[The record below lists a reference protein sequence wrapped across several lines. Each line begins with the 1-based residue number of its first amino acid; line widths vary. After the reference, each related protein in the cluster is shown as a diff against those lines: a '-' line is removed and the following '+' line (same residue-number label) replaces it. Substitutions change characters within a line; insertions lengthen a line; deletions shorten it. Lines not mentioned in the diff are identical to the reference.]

1 MGQRYNIH
9 FKNYKNTAY
18 DVKVY
23 IDGYVGQ
30 VTELLGA
37 RSAFVVEGNDDNFVY
52 EPIRSSTAT
61 LTLLGSDLL
70 LDLFSINNQ
79 YAPVKLFKGDK
90 LMWTGYI
97 VPEQFTQPYKPTP
110 DNISIDC
117 ISAIG
122 TLENIQYEKQTENGF
137 ITAINLLRYII
148 RSANGGY
155 EKIYIPYVYGS
166 SEVNYSTKKNI
177 FDEIILAEENFISE
191 GMMLDEVLEYFCRFF
206 NWTLYDYE
214 GSLYFVDPDW
224 KGEYFSYGEDLV
236 TYEMVT
242 PNTVL
247 LQDIGFGGSDHTID
261 VLPGYNKV
269 TVKAINN
276 VFNELVEN
284 EEYDIL
290 EEIGQKYAQDNK
302 KYDYKKFF
310 KEKLWKLYHY
320 DINKNEITDIESI
333 SDINKNVFGSVLMK
347 EALFDGRDENGTIV
361 PDVSDYPW
369 TNCLQERMMS
379 EDGTVVFG
387 EEDKG
392 KYPILQ
398 YEGRTAAWKDGA
410 IGINYECM
418 IRDYPDMMYLGKEDG
433 WDKKNFSIDMVCSL
447 RIGDKYWTGT
457 GWGENMS
464 KFEIVAN
471 YEGNL
476 TSGWATVKNT
486 KKPDMPYNGLGGY
499 IIELPRDIPIIGK
512 LEFTVYNYRGG
523 IWHTPL
529 WDIRSYGLVIK
540 KFTLN
545 YKKKDGVVDEGE
557 NGDRV
562 YENVVNEKFMSEL
575 DEIEFGIS
583 SYNEDGA
590 TYSKALLNGNF
601 LTNNLYSAIE
611 GTLVRPEEALIR
623 RIINRYRVTKIKL
636 TQVLKNSDLIHP
648 FTVLYDNSMVSKK
661 FLLLSGVWD
670 YEQNTVTLSMIEN
683 GDKVRY
689 KNHK

>member
-1 MGQRYNIH
+1 MQRYRLP
-9 FKNYKNTAY
+9 FFNYAGESLEIKFY
-18 DVKVY
+18 MEDY
-23 IDGYVGQ
+23 IGEIE
-30 VTELLGA
+30 TLTGA
-37 RSAFVVEGNDDNFVY
+37 PSAFVVTGTDEEFVY
-52 EPIRSSTAT
+52 EPVRTSTASVSIVT
-61 LTLLGSDLL
+61 DSLLN
-70 LDLFSINNQ
+70 DLFSVNSHHV
-79 YAPVKLFKGDK
+79 AVKLYRGNK
-90 LMWTGYI
+90 LLWTGY
-97 VPEQFTQPYKPTP
+97 VEPEVFTQAYVPIADKL
-110 DNISIDC
+110 SINC

-177 FDEIILAEENFISE
+177 FDEITLAEENFTSE

-214 GSLYFVDPDW
+214 GSLYFVDADW

-276 VFNELVEN
+276 VFDELVEN
-284 EEYDIL
+284 EDLETLKENSYQSVSYDKLSGDDVKVVRKRFLIPEKWELDSYDGDTGEKQDPKDAMNNSFGSALLKISEYGGKWERSDFIP
-290 EEIGQKYAQDNK
+290 D
-302 KYDYKKFF
+302 
-310 KEKLWKLYHY
+310 
-320 DINKNEITDIESI
+320 I
-333 SDINKNVFGSVLMK
+333 SDYSWTLAVQDRVKGQQFQEKPGEAMSKDLVAIKGAKGAAWVNGALSIDGSI
-347 EALFDGRDENGTIV
+347 IV
-361 PDVSDYPW
+361 PWDDANLAFCKPS
-369 TNCLQERMMS
+369 
-379 EDGTVVFG
+379 
-387 EEDKG
+387 G
-392 KYPILQ
+392 KSGYADIT
-398 YEGRTAAWKDGA
+398 Y
-410 IGINYECM
+410 
-418 IRDYPDMMYLGKEDG
+418 
-433 WDKKNFSIDMVCSL
+433 VL
-447 RIGDKYWTGT
+447 RIGDKYWNGSS
-457 GWGENMS
+457 WVDSEAEFKIRYENES
-464 KFEIVAN
+464 A
-471 YEGNL
+471 GSPL
-476 TSGWATVKNT
+476 TVKNT
-486 KKPDMPYNGLGGY
+486 KSPDMPYSGLSGY
-499 IIELPRDIPIIGK
+499 IIKLPDNAPIIGDLSLK
-512 LEFTVYNYRGG
+512 IRRTSEIGFTPESGAG
-523 IWHTPL
+523 SIKF
-529 WDIRSYGLVIK
+529 YGYIYK
-540 KFTLN
+540 NPNLN

-661 FLLLSGVWD
+661 FMLLSGVWD

>member
-1 MGQRYNIH
+1 MQRYRLP
-9 FKNYKNTAY
+9 FFNYAGESLEIKFY
-18 DVKVY
+18 MEDY
-23 IDGYVGQ
+23 IGEIE
-30 VTELLGA
+30 TLTGA
-37 RSAFVVEGNDDNFVY
+37 PSAFVVTGTDEEFVY
-52 EPIRSSTAT
+52 EPVRTSTASVSIVT
-61 LTLLGSDLL
+61 DSLLN
-70 LDLFSINNQ
+70 DLFSVNSHHV
-79 YAPVKLFKGDK
+79 AVKLYRGNK
-90 LMWTGYI
+90 LLWTGY
-97 VPEQFTQPYKPTP
+97 VEPEVFTQAYVPIADKL
-110 DNISIDC
+110 SINC

-214 GSLYFVDPDW
+214 GSLYFVDADW

-276 VFNELVEN
+276 VFDELVEN
-284 EEYDIL
+284 EDLETLKENGYQSVSYDKLSGDDVKVVRKRFLIPAKWELDSYDEDTGEKQDPKDAMNNSFGSALLKISEYGGKWERSDFIP
-290 EEIGQKYAQDNK
+290 D
-302 KYDYKKFF
+302 
-310 KEKLWKLYHY
+310 
-320 DINKNEITDIESI
+320 I
-333 SDINKNVFGSVLMK
+333 SDYSWTLAVQDRVKGQQFQEKPGGAMSKDLVAIKGAKGAAWMNGALSIDGSI
-347 EALFDGRDENGTIV
+347 IV
-361 PDVSDYPW
+361 PWNDANLAFCKPS
-369 TNCLQERMMS
+369 
-379 EDGTVVFG
+379 
-387 EEDKG
+387 G
-392 KYPILQ
+392 KAGYADIV
-398 YEGRTAAWKDGA
+398 Y
-410 IGINYECM
+410 
-418 IRDYPDMMYLGKEDG
+418 
-433 WDKKNFSIDMVCSL
+433 VL
-447 RIGDKYWTGT
+447 RIGDKYWDGSS
-457 GWGENMS
+457 WVDSEAEFKIRYENES
-464 KFEIVAN
+464 A
-471 YEGNL
+471 GSPL
-476 TSGWATVKNT
+476 TVKNT
-486 KKPDMPYNGLGGY
+486 KSPDMPYSGLSGY
-499 IIELPRDIPIIGK
+499 IIKLPDNAPIIGDLSLK
-512 LEFTVYNYRGG
+512 IRRTSEIGFTPESGAG
-523 IWHTPL
+523 SIKF
-529 WDIRSYGLVIK
+529 YGYIYK
-540 KFTLN
+540 NPNLN

-648 FTVLYDNSMVSKK
+648 FTILYDNSMVSKK
-661 FLLLSGVWD
+661 FMLLSGVWD

>member
-9 FKNYKNTAY
+9 FKNYRNTAY

-37 RSAFVVEGNDDNFVY
+37 RSAFVVEGNDENFVY

-155 EKIYIPYVYGS
+155 DKIYIPYVYGS

-177 FDEIILAEENFISE
+177 FDEITLAEENFTSE

-214 GSLYFVDPDW
+214 GSLYFVDADW

-276 VFNELVEN
+276 VFDELVEN
-284 EEYDIL
+284 EDLETLKENGIQSVSYDKLSGDDVKVVRKRFLIPEKWELDSYDGDTGEKQDPKDAMNNSFGSALLKISEYGGKWERSDFIP
-290 EEIGQKYAQDNK
+290 D
-302 KYDYKKFF
+302 
-310 KEKLWKLYHY
+310 
-320 DINKNEITDIESI
+320 I
-333 SDINKNVFGSVLMK
+333 SDYSWTLAVQDRVKGQQFQEKPGEEMSKDLVAIKGAKGAAWMNGALSIDGSI
-347 EALFDGRDENGTIV
+347 IV
-361 PDVSDYPW
+361 PWNDANLAFCKPS
-369 TNCLQERMMS
+369 
-379 EDGTVVFG
+379 
-387 EEDKG
+387 G
-392 KYPILQ
+392 KAGYADIV
-398 YEGRTAAWKDGA
+398 Y
-410 IGINYECM
+410 
-418 IRDYPDMMYLGKEDG
+418 
-433 WDKKNFSIDMVCSL
+433 VL
-447 RIGDKYWTGT
+447 RIGDKYWDGSS
-457 GWGENMS
+457 WVDSEAEFKIRYENES
-464 KFEIVAN
+464 A
-471 YEGNL
+471 GSPL
-476 TSGWATVKNT
+476 TVKNT
-486 KKPDMPYNGLGGY
+486 KSPDMPYSGLSGY
-499 IIELPRDIPIIGK
+499 IIKLPDNAPIIGDLSLK
-512 LEFTVYNYRGG
+512 IRRTSEIGFTPESGAG
-523 IWHTPL
+523 SIKF
-529 WDIRSYGLVIK
+529 YGYIYK
-540 KFTLN
+540 NPNLN

-648 FTVLYDNSMVSKK
+648 FTVLYDNSMVSKE
-661 FLLLSGVWD
+661 FMLLSGVWD

>member
-1 MGQRYNIH
+1 MQRYRLP
-9 FKNYKNTAY
+9 FFNYAGESLEIKFY
-18 DVKVY
+18 MEDY
-23 IDGYVGQ
+23 IGEIE
-30 VTELLGA
+30 TLTGA
-37 RSAFVVEGNDDNFVY
+37 PSAFVVTGTDEEFVY
-52 EPIRSSTAT
+52 EPVRTSTASVSIVT
-61 LTLLGSDLL
+61 DSLLN
-70 LDLFSINNQ
+70 DLFSVNSHHV
-79 YAPVKLFKGDK
+79 AVKLYRGNK
-90 LMWTGYI
+90 LLWTGY
-97 VPEQFTQPYKPTP
+97 VEPEVFTQAYVPIADKL
-110 DNISIDC
+110 SINC

-177 FDEIILAEENFISE
+177 FDEITLAEENFTSE

-214 GSLYFVDPDW
+214 GSLYFVDADW
-224 KGEYFSYGEDLV
+224 EGEYFSYGEDLV

-276 VFNELVEN
+276 VFDELVEN
-284 EEYDIL
+284 EDLETLKENGYQSVSYDKLSGDDVKVVRKRFLIPEKWELDSYDGDTGEKQDPKDAMNNSFGSALLKISEYGGKWERSDFIP
-290 EEIGQKYAQDNK
+290 D
-302 KYDYKKFF
+302 
-310 KEKLWKLYHY
+310 
-320 DINKNEITDIESI
+320 I
-333 SDINKNVFGSVLMK
+333 SDYSWTLAVQDRVKGQQFQEKPGEEMSKDLVAIKGAKGAAWMNGALSIDGSI
-347 EALFDGRDENGTIV
+347 IV
-361 PDVSDYPW
+361 PWNDANLAFCKPS
-369 TNCLQERMMS
+369 
-379 EDGTVVFG
+379 
-387 EEDKG
+387 G
-392 KYPILQ
+392 KAGYADIV
-398 YEGRTAAWKDGA
+398 Y
-410 IGINYECM
+410 
-418 IRDYPDMMYLGKEDG
+418 
-433 WDKKNFSIDMVCSL
+433 VL
-447 RIGDKYWTGT
+447 RIGDKYWDGSS
-457 GWGENMS
+457 WVDSEAEFKIRYENES
-464 KFEIVAN
+464 A
-471 YEGNL
+471 GSPL
-476 TSGWATVKNT
+476 TVKNT
-486 KKPDMPYNGLGGY
+486 KSPDMPYSGLSGY
-499 IIELPRDIPIIGK
+499 IIKLPDNAPIIGDLSLK
-512 LEFTVYNYRGG
+512 IRRTSEIGFTPESGAG
-523 IWHTPL
+523 SIKF
-529 WDIRSYGLVIK
+529 YGYIYK
-540 KFTLN
+540 NPNLN

-648 FTVLYDNSMVSKK
+648 FTVLYDNSMVSKE
-661 FLLLSGVWD
+661 FMLLSGVWD

>member
-1 MGQRYNIH
+1 MQRYRLP
-9 FKNYKNTAY
+9 FFNYAGESLEIKFY
-18 DVKVY
+18 MEDY
-23 IDGYVGQ
+23 IGEIE
-30 VTELLGA
+30 TLTGA
-37 RSAFVVEGNDDNFVY
+37 PSAFVVTGTDEEFVY
-52 EPIRSSTAT
+52 EPVRTSTASVSIVT
-61 LTLLGSDLL
+61 DSLLN
-70 LDLFSINNQ
+70 DLFSVNSHHV
-79 YAPVKLFKGDK
+79 AVKLYRGNK
-90 LMWTGYI
+90 LLWTGY
-97 VPEQFTQPYKPTP
+97 VEPEVFTQAYVPIADKL
-110 DNISIDC
+110 SINC

-177 FDEIILAEENFISE
+177 FDEITLAEENFTSE

-214 GSLYFVDPDW
+214 GSLYFVDADW

-284 EEYDIL
+284 EDLETLKENGYQSVSYDKLSGDDVKVVRKRFLIPAKWELDSYDEDTGEKQDPKDAMNNSFGSALLKISEYGGKWERSDFIP
-290 EEIGQKYAQDNK
+290 D
-302 KYDYKKFF
+302 
-310 KEKLWKLYHY
+310 
-320 DINKNEITDIESI
+320 I
-333 SDINKNVFGSVLMK
+333 SDYSWTLAVQGRVKGQQFQEKPGGAMSKDLVAIKGAKGAAWMNGALSIDGSI
-347 EALFDGRDENGTIV
+347 IV
-361 PDVSDYPW
+361 PWNDANLAFCKPS
-369 TNCLQERMMS
+369 
-379 EDGTVVFG
+379 
-387 EEDKG
+387 G
-392 KYPILQ
+392 KAGYADIV
-398 YEGRTAAWKDGA
+398 Y
-410 IGINYECM
+410 
-418 IRDYPDMMYLGKEDG
+418 
-433 WDKKNFSIDMVCSL
+433 VL
-447 RIGDKYWTGT
+447 RIGDKYWDGSS
-457 GWGENMS
+457 WVDSEAEFKIRYENES
-464 KFEIVAN
+464 A
-471 YEGNL
+471 GSPL
-476 TSGWATVKNT
+476 TVKNT
-486 KKPDMPYNGLGGY
+486 KSPDMPYSGLSGY
-499 IIELPRDIPIIGK
+499 IIKLPDNAPIIGDLSLK
-512 LEFTVYNYRGG
+512 IRRTSEIGFTPESGAG
-523 IWHTPL
+523 SIKF
-529 WDIRSYGLVIK
+529 YGYIYK
-540 KFTLN
+540 NPNLN

-661 FLLLSGVWD
+661 FMLLSGVWD

>member
-1 MGQRYNIH
+1 MQRYRLP
-9 FKNYKNTAY
+9 FFNYAGESLEIKFY
-18 DVKVY
+18 MEDY
-23 IDGYVGQ
+23 IGEIE
-30 VTELLGA
+30 TLTGA
-37 RSAFVVEGNDDNFVY
+37 PSAFVVTGTDEEFVY
-52 EPIRSSTAT
+52 EPVRTSTASVSIVT
-61 LTLLGSDLL
+61 DSLLN
-70 LDLFSINNQ
+70 DLFSVNSHHV
-79 YAPVKLFKGDK
+79 AVKLYRGNK
-90 LMWTGYI
+90 LLWTGY
-97 VPEQFTQPYKPTP
+97 VEPEVFTQAYVPIADKL
-110 DNISIDC
+110 SINC

-177 FDEIILAEENFISE
+177 FDEITLAEENFTSE

-214 GSLYFVDPDW
+214 GSLYFVDADW

-276 VFNELVEN
+276 VFDELVEN
-284 EEYDIL
+284 EDLETLKENGFQSVSYDKLSGDDVKVVRKRFLIPEKWELDSYDGDTGEKQDPKDAMNNSFGSALLKISEYGGKWERSDFIP
-290 EEIGQKYAQDNK
+290 D
-302 KYDYKKFF
+302 
-310 KEKLWKLYHY
+310 
-320 DINKNEITDIESI
+320 I
-333 SDINKNVFGSVLMK
+333 SDYSWTLAVQDRVKGQQFQEKPGEAKSKDLVAIKGAKGAAWMNGALSIDGSI
-347 EALFDGRDENGTIV
+347 IV
-361 PDVSDYPW
+361 PWDDANLAFCKPS
-369 TNCLQERMMS
+369 
-379 EDGTVVFG
+379 
-387 EEDKG
+387 G
-392 KYPILQ
+392 KSGYADIT
-398 YEGRTAAWKDGA
+398 Y
-410 IGINYECM
+410 
-418 IRDYPDMMYLGKEDG
+418 
-433 WDKKNFSIDMVCSL
+433 VL
-447 RIGDKYWTGT
+447 RIGDKYWNGSS
-457 GWGENMS
+457 WVDSEAEFKIRYENES
-464 KFEIVAN
+464 A
-471 YEGNL
+471 GSPL
-476 TSGWATVKNT
+476 TVKNT
-486 KKPDMPYNGLGGY
+486 KSPDMPYSGLSGY
-499 IIELPRDIPIIGK
+499 IIKLPDNAPIIGDLALK
-512 LEFTVYNYRGG
+512 IRRTSEIGFTPESGAG
-523 IWHTPL
+523 SIKF
-529 WDIRSYGLVIK
+529 YGYIYK
-540 KFTLN
+540 NPNLN

-661 FLLLSGVWD
+661 FMLLSGVWD

>member
-1 MGQRYNIH
+1 MQRYRLP
-9 FKNYKNTAY
+9 FFNYAGESLEIKFY
-18 DVKVY
+18 MEDY
-23 IDGYVGQ
+23 IGEIE
-30 VTELLGA
+30 TLTGA
-37 RSAFVVEGNDDNFVY
+37 PSAFVVTGTDEEFVY
-52 EPIRSSTAT
+52 EPVRTSTASVSIVT
-61 LTLLGSDLL
+61 DSLLN
-70 LDLFSINNQ
+70 DLFSVNSHHV
-79 YAPVKLFKGDK
+79 AVKLYRGNK
-90 LMWTGYI
+90 LLWTGY
-97 VPEQFTQPYKPTP
+97 VEPEVFTQAYVPIADKL
-110 DNISIDC
+110 SINC

-214 GSLYFVDPDW
+214 GSLYFVDADW

-276 VFNELVEN
+276 VFDELVEN
-284 EEYDIL
+284 EDLETLKENGYQSVSYDKLSGDDVKVVRKRFLIPAKWELDSYDEDTGEKQDPKDAMNNSFGSALLKISEYGGKWERSDFIP
-290 EEIGQKYAQDNK
+290 D
-302 KYDYKKFF
+302 
-310 KEKLWKLYHY
+310 
-320 DINKNEITDIESI
+320 I
-333 SDINKNVFGSVLMK
+333 SDYSWTLAVQDRVKGQQFQEKPGEAMSKDLVAIKGAKGAAWMNGALSIDGSI
-347 EALFDGRDENGTIV
+347 IV
-361 PDVSDYPW
+361 PWNDANLAFCKPS
-369 TNCLQERMMS
+369 
-379 EDGTVVFG
+379 
-387 EEDKG
+387 G
-392 KYPILQ
+392 KAGYADIV
-398 YEGRTAAWKDGA
+398 Y
-410 IGINYECM
+410 
-418 IRDYPDMMYLGKEDG
+418 
-433 WDKKNFSIDMVCSL
+433 VL
-447 RIGDKYWTGT
+447 RIGDKYWDGSS
-457 GWGENMS
+457 WVDSEAEFKIRYENES
-464 KFEIVAN
+464 A
-471 YEGNL
+471 GSPL
-476 TSGWATVKNT
+476 TVKNT
-486 KKPDMPYNGLGGY
+486 KSPDMPYSGLSGY
-499 IIELPRDIPIIGK
+499 IIKLPDNAPIIGDLSLK
-512 LEFTVYNYRGG
+512 IRRTSEIGFTPESGAG
-523 IWHTPL
+523 SIKF
-529 WDIRSYGLVIK
+529 YGYIYK
-540 KFTLN
+540 NPNLN

-661 FLLLSGVWD
+661 FMLLSGVWD

>member
-1 MGQRYNIH
+1 MQRYRLP
-9 FKNYKNTAY
+9 FFNYAGESLEIKFY
-18 DVKVY
+18 MEDY
-23 IDGYVGQ
+23 IGEIE
-30 VTELLGA
+30 TLTGA
-37 RSAFVVEGNDDNFVY
+37 PSAFVVTGTDEEFVY
-52 EPIRSSTAT
+52 EPVRTSTASVSIVT
-61 LTLLGSDLL
+61 DSLLN
-70 LDLFSINNQ
+70 DLFSVNSHHV
-79 YAPVKLFKGDK
+79 AVKLYRGNK
-90 LMWTGYI
+90 LLWTGY
-97 VPEQFTQPYKPTP
+97 VEPEVFTQAYVPIADKL
-110 DNISIDC
+110 SINC

-137 ITAINLLRYII
+137 ITSINLLRYII

-177 FDEIILAEENFISE
+177 FDEITLAEENFTSE

-214 GSLYFVDPDW
+214 GSLYFVDADW

-276 VFNELVEN
+276 VFDELVEN
-284 EEYDIL
+284 EDLETLKENGYQSVSYDKLSGDDVKVVRKRFLIPEKWELDSYDGDTGEKQDPKDAMNNSFGSALLKISEYGGKWERSDFIP
-290 EEIGQKYAQDNK
+290 D
-302 KYDYKKFF
+302 
-310 KEKLWKLYHY
+310 
-320 DINKNEITDIESI
+320 I
-333 SDINKNVFGSVLMK
+333 SDYSWTLAVQDRVKGQQFQEKPGEAMSKDLVAIKGAKGAAWMNGALSIDGSI
-347 EALFDGRDENGTIV
+347 IV
-361 PDVSDYPW
+361 PWDDANLAFCKPS
-369 TNCLQERMMS
+369 
-379 EDGTVVFG
+379 
-387 EEDKG
+387 G
-392 KYPILQ
+392 KSGYADIT
-398 YEGRTAAWKDGA
+398 Y
-410 IGINYECM
+410 
-418 IRDYPDMMYLGKEDG
+418 
-433 WDKKNFSIDMVCSL
+433 VL
-447 RIGDKYWTGT
+447 RIGDKYWNGSS
-457 GWGENMS
+457 WVDSEAEFKIRYENES
-464 KFEIVAN
+464 A
-471 YEGNL
+471 GSPL
-476 TSGWATVKNT
+476 TVKNT
-486 KKPDMPYNGLGGY
+486 KSPDMPYSGLSGY
-499 IIELPRDIPIIGK
+499 IIKLPDNAPIIGDLALK
-512 LEFTVYNYRGG
+512 IRRTSEIGFTPESGAG
-523 IWHTPL
+523 SIKF
-529 WDIRSYGLVIK
+529 YGYIYK
-540 KFTLN
+540 NPNLN

-661 FLLLSGVWD
+661 FMLLSGVWD

>member
-1 MGQRYNIH
+1 MQRYRLP
-9 FKNYKNTAY
+9 FFNYAGESLEIKFY
-18 DVKVY
+18 MEDY
-23 IDGYVGQ
+23 IGEIE
-30 VTELLGA
+30 TLTGA
-37 RSAFVVEGNDDNFVY
+37 PSAFVVTGTDEEFVY
-52 EPIRSSTAT
+52 EPVRTSTASVSIVT
-61 LTLLGSDLL
+61 DSLLN
-70 LDLFSINNQ
+70 DLFSVNSHHV
-79 YAPVKLFKGDK
+79 AVKLYRGNK
-90 LMWTGYI
+90 LLWTGY
-97 VPEQFTQPYKPTP
+97 VEPEVFTQAYVPIADKL
-110 DNISIDC
+110 SINC

-177 FDEIILAEENFISE
+177 FDEITLAEENFTSE

-214 GSLYFVDPDW
+214 GSLYFVDADW
-224 KGEYFSYGEDLV
+224 EGEYFSYGEDLV

-276 VFNELVEN
+276 VFDELVEN
-284 EEYDIL
+284 EDLETLKENGYQSVSYDKLSGDDVKVVRKRFLIPAKWELDSYDEDTGGKQDPKDAMNNSFGSALLKISEYGGKWERSDFIP
-290 EEIGQKYAQDNK
+290 D
-302 KYDYKKFF
+302 
-310 KEKLWKLYHY
+310 
-320 DINKNEITDIESI
+320 I
-333 SDINKNVFGSVLMK
+333 SDYSWTLAVQDRVKGQQFQEKPGEAMSKDLVAIKGAKGAAWMNGALSIDGSI
-347 EALFDGRDENGTIV
+347 IV
-361 PDVSDYPW
+361 PWDDANLAFCKPS
-369 TNCLQERMMS
+369 
-379 EDGTVVFG
+379 
-387 EEDKG
+387 G
-392 KYPILQ
+392 KSGYADIT
-398 YEGRTAAWKDGA
+398 Y
-410 IGINYECM
+410 
-418 IRDYPDMMYLGKEDG
+418 
-433 WDKKNFSIDMVCSL
+433 VL
-447 RIGDKYWTGT
+447 RIGDKYWNGSS
-457 GWGENMS
+457 WVDSEAEFKIRYENES
-464 KFEIVAN
+464 A
-471 YEGNL
+471 GSPL
-476 TSGWATVKNT
+476 TVKNT
-486 KKPDMPYNGLGGY
+486 KSPDMPYSGLSGY
-499 IIELPRDIPIIGK
+499 IIKLPDNAPIIGDLSLK
-512 LEFTVYNYRGG
+512 IRRTSEIGFTPESGAG
-523 IWHTPL
+523 SIKF
-529 WDIRSYGLVIK
+529 YGYIYK
-540 KFTLN
+540 NPNLN

-661 FLLLSGVWD
+661 FMLLSGVWD

>member
-1 MGQRYNIH
+1 MQRYRLP
-9 FKNYKNTAY
+9 FFNYAGESLEIKFY
-18 DVKVY
+18 MEDY
-23 IDGYVGQ
+23 IGEIE
-30 VTELLGA
+30 TLTGA
-37 RSAFVVEGNDDNFVY
+37 PSAFVVTGTDEEFVY
-52 EPIRSSTAT
+52 EPVRTSTASVSIVT
-61 LTLLGSDLL
+61 DSLLN
-70 LDLFSINNQ
+70 DLFSVNSHHV
-79 YAPVKLFKGDK
+79 AVKLYRGNK
-90 LMWTGYI
+90 LLWTGY
-97 VPEQFTQPYKPTP
+97 VEPEVFTQAYVPIADKL
-110 DNISIDC
+110 SINC

-177 FDEIILAEENFISE
+177 FDEITLAEENFTSE

-214 GSLYFVDPDW
+214 GSLYFVDADW

-276 VFNELVEN
+276 VFDELVEN
-284 EEYDIL
+284 EDLETLKENGFQSVSYDKLSGDDVKVVRKRFLIPEKWELDSYDGDTGEKQDPKDAMNNSFGSALLKISEYGGKWERSDFIP
-290 EEIGQKYAQDNK
+290 D
-302 KYDYKKFF
+302 
-310 KEKLWKLYHY
+310 
-320 DINKNEITDIESI
+320 I
-333 SDINKNVFGSVLMK
+333 SDYSWTLAVQDRVKGQQFQEKPGEAMSKDLVAIKGAKGAAWMNGALSIDGSI
-347 EALFDGRDENGTIV
+347 IV
-361 PDVSDYPW
+361 PWDDANLAFCKPS
-369 TNCLQERMMS
+369 
-379 EDGTVVFG
+379 
-387 EEDKG
+387 G
-392 KYPILQ
+392 KSGYADIT
-398 YEGRTAAWKDGA
+398 Y
-410 IGINYECM
+410 
-418 IRDYPDMMYLGKEDG
+418 
-433 WDKKNFSIDMVCSL
+433 VL
-447 RIGDKYWTGT
+447 RIGDKYWNGSS
-457 GWGENMS
+457 WVDSEAEFKIRYENES
-464 KFEIVAN
+464 A
-471 YEGNL
+471 GSPL
-476 TSGWATVKNT
+476 TVKNT
-486 KKPDMPYNGLGGY
+486 KSPDMPYSGLSGY
-499 IIELPRDIPIIGK
+499 IIKLPDNAPIIGDLALK
-512 LEFTVYNYRGG
+512 IRRTSEIGFTPESGAG
-523 IWHTPL
+523 SIKF
-529 WDIRSYGLVIK
+529 YGYIYK
-540 KFTLN
+540 NPNLN

-661 FLLLSGVWD
+661 FMLLSGVWD
-670 YEQNTVTLSMIEN
+670 YEQNTITLSMIEN

>member
-1 MGQRYNIH
+1 MQRYRLP
-9 FKNYKNTAY
+9 FFNYAGESLEIKFY
-18 DVKVY
+18 MEDY
-23 IDGYVGQ
+23 IGEIE
-30 VTELLGA
+30 TLTGA
-37 RSAFVVEGNDDNFVY
+37 PSAFVVTGTDEEFVY
-52 EPIRSSTAT
+52 EPVRTSTASVSIVT
-61 LTLLGSDLL
+61 DSLLN
-70 LDLFSINNQ
+70 DLFSVNSHHV
-79 YAPVKLFKGDK
+79 AVKLYRGNK
-90 LMWTGYI
+90 LLWTGY
-97 VPEQFTQPYKPTP
+97 VEPEVFTQAYVPIADKL
-110 DNISIDC
+110 SINC

-137 ITAINLLRYII
+137 ITSINLLRYII

-177 FDEIILAEENFISE
+177 FDEITLAEENFTSE

-214 GSLYFVDPDW
+214 GSLYFVDADW

-276 VFNELVEN
+276 VFDELVEN
-284 EEYDIL
+284 EDLETLKENGYQSVSYDKLSGDDVKVVRKRFLIPEKWELDSYDGDTGEKQDPKDAMNNSFGSALLKISEYGGKWERSDFIP
-290 EEIGQKYAQDNK
+290 D
-302 KYDYKKFF
+302 
-310 KEKLWKLYHY
+310 
-320 DINKNEITDIESI
+320 I
-333 SDINKNVFGSVLMK
+333 SDYSWTLAVQDRVKGQQFQEKPGEAMSKDLVAIKGAKGAAWMNGALSIDGSI
-347 EALFDGRDENGTIV
+347 IV
-361 PDVSDYPW
+361 PWDDANLAFCKPS
-369 TNCLQERMMS
+369 
-379 EDGTVVFG
+379 
-387 EEDKG
+387 G
-392 KYPILQ
+392 KSGYADIT
-398 YEGRTAAWKDGA
+398 Y
-410 IGINYECM
+410 
-418 IRDYPDMMYLGKEDG
+418 
-433 WDKKNFSIDMVCSL
+433 VL
-447 RIGDKYWTGT
+447 RIGDKYWNGSS
-457 GWGENMS
+457 WVDSEAEFKIRYENES
-464 KFEIVAN
+464 A
-471 YEGNL
+471 GSPL
-476 TSGWATVKNT
+476 TVKNT
-486 KKPDMPYNGLGGY
+486 KSPDMPYSGLSGY
-499 IIELPRDIPIIGK
+499 IIKLPDNAPIIGDLSLK
-512 LEFTVYNYRGG
+512 IRRTSEIGFTPESGAG
-523 IWHTPL
+523 SIKF
-529 WDIRSYGLVIK
+529 YGYIYK
-540 KFTLN
+540 NPNLN
-545 YKKKDGVVDEGE
+545 YKKKDGVTDEGE

>member
-1 MGQRYNIH
+1 MQRYRLP
-9 FKNYKNTAY
+9 FFNYAGESLEIKF
-18 DVKVY
+18 Y
-23 IDGYVGQ
+23 IEDYIGEIE
-30 VTELLGA
+30 TLTGA
-37 RSAFVVEGNDDNFVY
+37 PSAFVVTGTDEEFVY
-52 EPIRSSTAT
+52 EPVRISTASVSIVT
-61 LTLLGSDLL
+61 DSLLN
-70 LDLFSINNQ
+70 DLFSVNSHHV
-79 YAPVKLFKGDK
+79 AVKLYRGNK
-90 LMWTGYI
+90 LLWTGY
-97 VPEQFTQPYKPTP
+97 VEPEVFTQAYVPIADKL
-110 DNISIDC
+110 SINC

-177 FDEIILAEENFISE
+177 FDEITLAEENFTSE

-214 GSLYFVDPDW
+214 GSLYFVDADW
-224 KGEYFSYGEDLV
+224 KGEYLSYGEDLV

-276 VFNELVEN
+276 VFDELVEN
-284 EEYDIL
+284 EDLETLKENGYQSVSYDKLSGDDVKVVRKRFLIPAKWELDSYDEDTGEKQDPKDAMNNSFGSALLKISEYGGKWERSDFIP
-290 EEIGQKYAQDNK
+290 D
-302 KYDYKKFF
+302 
-310 KEKLWKLYHY
+310 
-320 DINKNEITDIESI
+320 I
-333 SDINKNVFGSVLMK
+333 SDYSWTLAVQDRVKGQQFQEKPGEAMSKDLVEIKGAKGAAWMNGALSIDGSI
-347 EALFDGRDENGTIV
+347 IV
-361 PDVSDYPW
+361 PWDDANLAFCKPS
-369 TNCLQERMMS
+369 
-379 EDGTVVFG
+379 
-387 EEDKG
+387 G
-392 KYPILQ
+392 KSGYADIT
-398 YEGRTAAWKDGA
+398 Y
-410 IGINYECM
+410 
-418 IRDYPDMMYLGKEDG
+418 
-433 WDKKNFSIDMVCSL
+433 VL
-447 RIGDKYWTGT
+447 RIGDKYWNGSS
-457 GWGENMS
+457 WVDSEAEFKIRYENES
-464 KFEIVAN
+464 A
-471 YEGNL
+471 GSPL
-476 TSGWATVKNT
+476 TVKNT
-486 KKPDMPYNGLGGY
+486 KSPDMPYSGLSGY
-499 IIELPRDIPIIGK
+499 IIKLPDNAPIIGDLSLK
-512 LEFTVYNYRGG
+512 IRRTSEIGFTPESGAG
-523 IWHTPL
+523 SIKF
-529 WDIRSYGLVIK
+529 YGYIYK
-540 KFTLN
+540 NPNLN
-545 YKKKDGVVDEGE
+545 YKKKDGVTDEGE

-611 GTLVRPEEALIR
+611 GMFVRPEEALIR

-661 FLLLSGVWD
+661 FMLLSGVWD

>member
-9 FKNYKNTAY
+9 FKNYRNTAY

-37 RSAFVVEGNDDNFVY
+37 RSAFVVEGNDENFVY

-177 FDEIILAEENFISE
+177 FDEITLAEENFTSE

-214 GSLYFVDPDW
+214 GSLYFVDVDW

-276 VFNELVEN
+276 VFDELV
-284 EEYDIL
+284 D
-290 EEIGQKYAQDNK
+290 
-302 KYDYKKFF
+302 
-310 KEKLWKLYHY
+310 
-320 DINKNEITDIESI
+320 
-333 SDINKNVFGSVLMK
+333 
-347 EALFDGRDENGTIV
+347 DEGF
-361 PDVSDYPW
+361 DVSDMYGSF
-369 TNCLQERMMS
+369 TNLTDKRNDNKYYKVENVQGLTLERWESIAYGDNGEISQDAIPVMGANLNYNMTGGMTAYRVGEADIDFKGWDGLTPLYTIIS
-379 EDGTVVFG
+379 ENYTWRSLLRYRIISTAVGN
-387 EEDKG
+387 
-392 KYPILQ
+392 PILRV
-398 YEGRTAAWKDGA
+398 GGVTAVYKDAA
-410 IGINYECM
+410 IGISADILFTTNYAEPNKVT
-418 IRDYPDMMYLGKEDG
+418 ITEDHVLRF
-433 WDKKNFSIDMVCSL
+433 KL
-447 RIGDKYWTGT
+447 RIGDHYWNGNKWQNSETTFTIGI
-457 GWGENMS
+457 GEVGEEVERT
-464 KFEIVAN
+464 KLRA
-471 YEGNL
+471 
-476 TSGWATVKNT
+476 T
-486 KKPDMPYNGLGGY
+486 KKADMPYEGLTGY
-499 IIELPRDIPIIGK
+499 VIEFPDSVPLTGKFELILYGTDYPYQNDKYIKVVDIEN
-512 LEFTVYNYRGG
+512 LRVA
-523 IWHTPL
+523 
-529 WDIRSYGLVIK
+529 
-540 KFTLN
+540 
-545 YKKKDGVVDEGE
+545 YKKKDGVTDEGE

-601 LTNNLYSAIE
+601 LTNTLYSAIE

-661 FLLLSGVWD
+661 FMLLSGVWD

>member
-1 MGQRYNIH
+1 MQRYRLP
-9 FKNYKNTAY
+9 FFNYAGESLEIKFY
-18 DVKVY
+18 MEDY
-23 IDGYVGQ
+23 IGEIE
-30 VTELLGA
+30 TLTGA
-37 RSAFVVEGNDDNFVY
+37 PSAFVVTGTDEEFVY
-52 EPIRSSTAT
+52 EPVRTSTASVSIVT
-61 LTLLGSDLL
+61 DSLLN
-70 LDLFSINNQ
+70 DLFSVNSHHV
-79 YAPVKLFKGDK
+79 AVKLYRGNK
-90 LMWTGYI
+90 LLWTGY
-97 VPEQFTQPYKPTP
+97 VEPEVFTQAYVPIADKL
-110 DNISIDC
+110 SINC

-177 FDEIILAEENFISE
+177 FDEITLAEENFTSE

-214 GSLYFVDPDW
+214 GSLYFVDADW

-276 VFNELVEN
+276 VFDELVEN
-284 EEYDIL
+284 EDLETLKENGFQSVSYDKLSGDNVKVVRKRFLIPEKWELDSYDGDTGEKQDPKDAMNNSFGSALLKISEYGGKWERSDFIP
-290 EEIGQKYAQDNK
+290 D
-302 KYDYKKFF
+302 
-310 KEKLWKLYHY
+310 
-320 DINKNEITDIESI
+320 I
-333 SDINKNVFGSVLMK
+333 SDYSWTLAVQDRVKGQQFQEKPGEAMSKDLVAIKGAKGAAWMNGALSIDGSI
-347 EALFDGRDENGTIV
+347 IV
-361 PDVSDYPW
+361 PWGDANLAFCKPS
-369 TNCLQERMMS
+369 
-379 EDGTVVFG
+379 
-387 EEDKG
+387 G
-392 KYPILQ
+392 KSGYADIT
-398 YEGRTAAWKDGA
+398 Y
-410 IGINYECM
+410 
-418 IRDYPDMMYLGKEDG
+418 
-433 WDKKNFSIDMVCSL
+433 VL
-447 RIGDKYWTGT
+447 RIGDKYWNGSS
-457 GWGENMS
+457 WVDSEAEFKIRYENES
-464 KFEIVAN
+464 A
-471 YEGNL
+471 GSPL
-476 TSGWATVKNT
+476 TVKNT
-486 KKPDMPYNGLGGY
+486 KSPDMPYSGLSGY
-499 IIELPRDIPIIGK
+499 IIKLPDNAPIIGDLALK
-512 LEFTVYNYRGG
+512 IRRTSEIGFTPESGAG
-523 IWHTPL
+523 SIKF
-529 WDIRSYGLVIK
+529 YGYIYK
-540 KFTLN
+540 NPNLN

>member
-1 MGQRYNIH
+1 MQRYRLP
-9 FKNYKNTAY
+9 FFNYAGESLEIKFY
-18 DVKVY
+18 MEDY
-23 IDGYVGQ
+23 IGKIE
-30 VTELLGA
+30 TLTGA
-37 RSAFVVEGNDDNFVY
+37 PSAFVVTGTDEEFVY
-52 EPIRSSTAT
+52 EPVRTSTASVSIVT
-61 LTLLGSDLL
+61 DSLLN
-70 LDLFSINNQ
+70 DLFSVNSHHV
-79 YAPVKLFKGDK
+79 AVKLYRGNK
-90 LMWTGYI
+90 LLWTGY
-97 VPEQFTQPYKPTP
+97 VEPEVFTQAYVPIADKL
-110 DNISIDC
+110 SINC

-177 FDEIILAEENFISE
+177 FDEITLAEENFISE
-191 GMMLDEVLEYFCRFF
+191 GMLLDEVLEYFCRFF

-276 VFNELVEN
+276 VFDELVEN
-284 EEYDIL
+284 EDLETLKENGYQSVSYDKLSGDDVKVVRKRFLIPAKWELDSYDEDTGEKQDPKDAMNNSFGSALLKISEYGGKWERSDFTP
-290 EEIGQKYAQDNK
+290 D
-302 KYDYKKFF
+302 
-310 KEKLWKLYHY
+310 
-320 DINKNEITDIESI
+320 I
-333 SDINKNVFGSVLMK
+333 SDYSWTLAVQDRVKGQQFQEKPGEAMSKDLVAIKGAKGAAWMNGALSIDGSI
-347 EALFDGRDENGTIV
+347 IV
-361 PDVSDYPW
+361 PWDDANLAFCKPS
-369 TNCLQERMMS
+369 
-379 EDGTVVFG
+379 
-387 EEDKG
+387 G
-392 KYPILQ
+392 KSGYADIT
-398 YEGRTAAWKDGA
+398 Y
-410 IGINYECM
+410 
-418 IRDYPDMMYLGKEDG
+418 
-433 WDKKNFSIDMVCSL
+433 VL
-447 RIGDKYWTGT
+447 RIGDKYWNGSS
-457 GWGENMS
+457 WVDSEAEFKIRYENES
-464 KFEIVAN
+464 A
-471 YEGNL
+471 GSPL
-476 TSGWATVKNT
+476 TVKNT
-486 KKPDMPYNGLGGY
+486 KSPDMPYSGLSGY
-499 IIELPRDIPIIGK
+499 IIKLPDNAPIIGDLSLK
-512 LEFTVYNYRGG
+512 IRRTSEIGFTPESGAG
-523 IWHTPL
+523 SIKF
-529 WDIRSYGLVIK
+529 YGYIYK
-540 KFTLN
+540 NPNLN
-545 YKKKDGVVDEGE
+545 YKKKDGVTDEGE

-611 GTLVRPEEALIR
+611 GMLVRPEEALIR

>member
-1 MGQRYNIH
+1 MQRYRLP
-9 FKNYKNTAY
+9 FFNYAGESLEIKFY
-18 DVKVY
+18 MEDY
-23 IDGYVGQ
+23 IGEIE
-30 VTELLGA
+30 TLTGA
-37 RSAFVVEGNDDNFVY
+37 PSAFVVTGTDEEFVY
-52 EPIRSSTAT
+52 EPVRTSTASVSIVT
-61 LTLLGSDLL
+61 DSLLN
-70 LDLFSINNQ
+70 DLFSVNSHHV
-79 YAPVKLFKGDK
+79 AVKLYRGNK
-90 LMWTGYI
+90 LLWTGY
-97 VPEQFTQPYKPTP
+97 VEPEVFTQAYVPIADKL
-110 DNISIDC
+110 SINC

-177 FDEIILAEENFISE
+177 FDEITLAEENFTSE

-214 GSLYFVDPDW
+214 GSLYFVDADW

-276 VFNELVEN
+276 VFDELVEN
-284 EEYDIL
+284 EDLETLKENGYQSVSYDKLSGDDVKVVRKRFLIPEKWELDSYDGDTGEKQDPKDAMNNSFGSALLKISEYGGKWERSDFIP
-290 EEIGQKYAQDNK
+290 D
-302 KYDYKKFF
+302 
-310 KEKLWKLYHY
+310 
-320 DINKNEITDIESI
+320 I
-333 SDINKNVFGSVLMK
+333 SDYSWTLAVQDRVKGQQFQEKPGEAMSKDLVAIKGAKGAAWMNGALSIDGSI
-347 EALFDGRDENGTIV
+347 IV
-361 PDVSDYPW
+361 PWNDANLAFCKPS
-369 TNCLQERMMS
+369 
-379 EDGTVVFG
+379 
-387 EEDKG
+387 G
-392 KYPILQ
+392 KAGYADIV
-398 YEGRTAAWKDGA
+398 Y
-410 IGINYECM
+410 
-418 IRDYPDMMYLGKEDG
+418 
-433 WDKKNFSIDMVCSL
+433 VL
-447 RIGDKYWTGT
+447 RIGDKYWDGSS
-457 GWGENMS
+457 WVDSEAEFKIRYENES
-464 KFEIVAN
+464 A
-471 YEGNL
+471 GSPL
-476 TSGWATVKNT
+476 TVKNT
-486 KKPDMPYNGLGGY
+486 KSPDMPYSGLSGY
-499 IIELPRDIPIIGK
+499 IIKLPDNAPIIGDLSLK
-512 LEFTVYNYRGG
+512 IRRTSEIGFTPESGAG
-523 IWHTPL
+523 SIKF
-529 WDIRSYGLVIK
+529 YGYIYK
-540 KFTLN
+540 NPNLN

>member
-1 MGQRYNIH
+1 MQRYRLP
-9 FKNYKNTAY
+9 FFNYAGESLEIKFY
-18 DVKVY
+18 MEDY
-23 IDGYVGQ
+23 IGEIE
-30 VTELLGA
+30 TLTGA
-37 RSAFVVEGNDDNFVY
+37 PSAFVVTGTDEEFVY
-52 EPIRSSTAT
+52 EPVRTSTASVSIVT
-61 LTLLGSDLL
+61 DSLLN
-70 LDLFSINNQ
+70 DLFSVNSHHV
-79 YAPVKLFKGDK
+79 AVKLYRGNK
-90 LMWTGYI
+90 LLWTGY
-97 VPEQFTQPYKPTP
+97 VEPEVFTQAYVPIADKL
-110 DNISIDC
+110 SINC

-122 TLENIQYEKQTENGF
+122 TLENIQYEEQTENGF
-137 ITAINLLRYII
+137 ITSINLLRYII

-177 FDEIILAEENFISE
+177 FDEITLAEENFTSE

-214 GSLYFVDPDW
+214 GSLYFVDADW

-276 VFNELVEN
+276 VFDELVEN
-284 EEYDIL
+284 EDLETLKENGYQSVSYDKLSGDDVKVVRKRFLIPEKWELDSYDGDTGEKQDPKDAMNNSFGSALLKISEYGGKWERSDFIP
-290 EEIGQKYAQDNK
+290 D
-302 KYDYKKFF
+302 
-310 KEKLWKLYHY
+310 
-320 DINKNEITDIESI
+320 I
-333 SDINKNVFGSVLMK
+333 SDYSWTLAVQDRVKGQQFQEKPGEAMSKDLVAIKGAKGAAWMNGALSIDGSI
-347 EALFDGRDENGTIV
+347 IV
-361 PDVSDYPW
+361 PWDDANLAFCKPS
-369 TNCLQERMMS
+369 
-379 EDGTVVFG
+379 
-387 EEDKG
+387 G
-392 KYPILQ
+392 KSGYADIT
-398 YEGRTAAWKDGA
+398 Y
-410 IGINYECM
+410 
-418 IRDYPDMMYLGKEDG
+418 
-433 WDKKNFSIDMVCSL
+433 VL
-447 RIGDKYWTGT
+447 RIGDKYWNGSS
-457 GWGENMS
+457 WVDSEAEFKIRYENES
-464 KFEIVAN
+464 A
-471 YEGNL
+471 GSPL
-476 TSGWATVKNT
+476 TVKNT
-486 KKPDMPYNGLGGY
+486 KSPDMPYSGLSGY
-499 IIELPRDIPIIGK
+499 IIKLPDNAPIIGDLALK
-512 LEFTVYNYRGG
+512 IRRTSEIGFTPESGAG
-523 IWHTPL
+523 SIKF
-529 WDIRSYGLVIK
+529 YGYIYK
-540 KFTLN
+540 NPNLN

>member
-1 MGQRYNIH
+1 MQRYRLP
-9 FKNYKNTAY
+9 FFNYAGESLEIKFY
-18 DVKVY
+18 MEDY
-23 IDGYVGQ
+23 IGEIE
-30 VTELLGA
+30 TLTGA
-37 RSAFVVEGNDDNFVY
+37 PSAFVVTGTDEEFVY
-52 EPIRSSTAT
+52 EPVRTSTASVSIVT
-61 LTLLGSDLL
+61 DSLLN
-70 LDLFSINNQ
+70 DLFSVNSHHV
-79 YAPVKLFKGDK
+79 AVKLYRGNK
-90 LMWTGYI
+90 LLWTGY
-97 VPEQFTQPYKPTP
+97 VEPEVFTQAYVPIADKL
-110 DNISIDC
+110 SINC

-177 FDEIILAEENFISE
+177 FDEITLAEENFTSE

-214 GSLYFVDPDW
+214 GSLYFVDADW

-276 VFNELVEN
+276 VFDELVEN
-284 EEYDIL
+284 EDLETLKENGYQSVSYDKLSGDDVKVVRKRFLIPAKWELDSYDEDTGEKQDPKDAMNNSFGSALLKISEYGGKWERSDFIP
-290 EEIGQKYAQDNK
+290 D
-302 KYDYKKFF
+302 
-310 KEKLWKLYHY
+310 
-320 DINKNEITDIESI
+320 I
-333 SDINKNVFGSVLMK
+333 SDYSWTLAVQDRVKGQQFQEKPGEAMSKDLVEIKGAKGAAWMNGALSIDGSI
-347 EALFDGRDENGTIV
+347 IV
-361 PDVSDYPW
+361 PWDDANLAFCKPS
-369 TNCLQERMMS
+369 
-379 EDGTVVFG
+379 
-387 EEDKG
+387 G
-392 KYPILQ
+392 KSGYADIT
-398 YEGRTAAWKDGA
+398 Y
-410 IGINYECM
+410 
-418 IRDYPDMMYLGKEDG
+418 
-433 WDKKNFSIDMVCSL
+433 VL
-447 RIGDKYWTGT
+447 RIGDKYWNGSS
-457 GWGENMS
+457 WVDSEAEFKIRYENES
-464 KFEIVAN
+464 A
-471 YEGNL
+471 GSPL
-476 TSGWATVKNT
+476 TVKNT
-486 KKPDMPYNGLGGY
+486 KSPDMPYSGLSGY
-499 IIELPRDIPIIGK
+499 IIKLPDNAPIIGDLSLK
-512 LEFTVYNYRGG
+512 IRRTSEIGFTPESGAG
-523 IWHTPL
+523 SIKF
-529 WDIRSYGLVIK
+529 YGYIYK
-540 KFTLN
+540 NPNLN

-661 FLLLSGVWD
+661 FMLLSGVWD

>member
-1 MGQRYNIH
+1 MQRYRLP
-9 FKNYKNTAY
+9 FFNYAGESLEIKFY
-18 DVKVY
+18 MEDY
-23 IDGYVGQ
+23 IGEIE
-30 VTELLGA
+30 TLTGA
-37 RSAFVVEGNDDNFVY
+37 PSAFVVTGTDEEFVY
-52 EPIRSSTAT
+52 EPVRTSTASVSIVT
-61 LTLLGSDLL
+61 DSLLN
-70 LDLFSINNQ
+70 DLFSVNSHHV
-79 YAPVKLFKGDK
+79 AVKLYKGDK
-90 LMWTGYI
+90 LLWTGY
-97 VPEQFTQPYKPTP
+97 VEPGVFTQAYVPIADKL
-110 DNISIDC
+110 SINC

-177 FDEIILAEENFISE
+177 FDEITLAEENFTSE

-214 GSLYFVDPDW
+214 GSLFFVDADW

-276 VFNELVEN
+276 VFDELVEN
-284 EEYDIL
+284 EDLETLKENGFQSVSYDKLSGDDVKVVRKRFLIPEKWELDSYDGDTGEKQDPKDAMNNSFGSALLKISEYGGKWERSDFIP
-290 EEIGQKYAQDNK
+290 D
-302 KYDYKKFF
+302 
-310 KEKLWKLYHY
+310 
-320 DINKNEITDIESI
+320 I
-333 SDINKNVFGSVLMK
+333 SDYSWTLAVQDRVKGQQFQEKPGEAMSKDLVAIKGAKGAAWMNGALSIDGSI
-347 EALFDGRDENGTIV
+347 IV
-361 PDVSDYPW
+361 PWDDANLAFCKPS
-369 TNCLQERMMS
+369 
-379 EDGTVVFG
+379 
-387 EEDKG
+387 G
-392 KYPILQ
+392 KSGYADIT
-398 YEGRTAAWKDGA
+398 Y
-410 IGINYECM
+410 
-418 IRDYPDMMYLGKEDG
+418 
-433 WDKKNFSIDMVCSL
+433 VL
-447 RIGDKYWTGT
+447 RIGDKYWNGSS
-457 GWGENMS
+457 WVDSEAEFKIRYENES
-464 KFEIVAN
+464 A
-471 YEGNL
+471 GSPL
-476 TSGWATVKNT
+476 TVKNT
-486 KKPDMPYNGLGGY
+486 KSPDMPYSGLSGY
-499 IIELPRDIPIIGK
+499 IIKLPDNAPIIGDLALK
-512 LEFTVYNYRGG
+512 IRRTSEIGFTPESGAG
-523 IWHTPL
+523 SIKF
-529 WDIRSYGLVIK
+529 YGYIYK
-540 KFTLN
+540 NPNLN

-583 SYNEDGA
+583 SYNEDGV

-661 FLLLSGVWD
+661 FMLLSGVWD
-670 YEQNTVTLSMIEN
+670 YEQNTITLSMIEN

>member
-1 MGQRYNIH
+1 MQRYRLP
-9 FKNYKNTAY
+9 FFNYAGESLEIKFY
-18 DVKVY
+18 MEDY
-23 IDGYVGQ
+23 IGEIE
-30 VTELLGA
+30 TLTGA
-37 RSAFVVEGNDDNFVY
+37 PSAFVVTGTDEEFVY
-52 EPIRSSTAT
+52 EPVRTSTASVSIVT
-61 LTLLGSDLL
+61 DSLLN
-70 LDLFSINNQ
+70 DLFSVNSHHV
-79 YAPVKLFKGDK
+79 AVKLYRGNK
-90 LMWTGYI
+90 LLWTGY
-97 VPEQFTQPYKPTP
+97 VEPEVFTQAYVPIADKL
-110 DNISIDC
+110 SINC

-177 FDEIILAEENFISE
+177 FDEITLAEENFTSE

-214 GSLYFVDPDW
+214 GSLYFVDADW

-276 VFNELVEN
+276 VFDELVEN
-284 EEYDIL
+284 EDLETLKENGYQSVSYDKLSGDDVKVVRKRFLIPEKWELDSYDGDTGEKQDPKDAMNNSFGSALLKISEYGGKWERSDFIP
-290 EEIGQKYAQDNK
+290 D
-302 KYDYKKFF
+302 
-310 KEKLWKLYHY
+310 
-320 DINKNEITDIESI
+320 I
-333 SDINKNVFGSVLMK
+333 SDYSWTLAVQDRVKGQQFQEKPGEAMSKDLVAIKGAKGAAWMNGALSIDGSI
-347 EALFDGRDENGTIV
+347 IV
-361 PDVSDYPW
+361 PWNDANLAFCKPS
-369 TNCLQERMMS
+369 
-379 EDGTVVFG
+379 
-387 EEDKG
+387 G
-392 KYPILQ
+392 KAGYADIV
-398 YEGRTAAWKDGA
+398 Y
-410 IGINYECM
+410 
-418 IRDYPDMMYLGKEDG
+418 
-433 WDKKNFSIDMVCSL
+433 VL
-447 RIGDKYWTGT
+447 RIGDKYWDGSS
-457 GWGENMS
+457 WVDSEAEFKIRYENES
-464 KFEIVAN
+464 A
-471 YEGNL
+471 GSPL
-476 TSGWATVKNT
+476 TVKNT
-486 KKPDMPYNGLGGY
+486 KSPDMPYSGLSGY
-499 IIELPRDIPIIGK
+499 IIKLPDNAPIIGDLSLK
-512 LEFTVYNYRGG
+512 IRRTSEIGFTPESGAG
-523 IWHTPL
+523 SIKF
-529 WDIRSYGLVIK
+529 YGYIYK
-540 KFTLN
+540 NPNLN
-545 YKKKDGVVDEGE
+545 YKKKDGVVDGGE

-661 FLLLSGVWD
+661 FMLLSGVWD

>member
-1 MGQRYNIH
+1 MQRYRLP
-9 FKNYKNTAY
+9 FFNYAGESLEIKFY
-18 DVKVY
+18 MEDY
-23 IDGYVGQ
+23 IGEIE
-30 VTELLGA
+30 TLTGA
-37 RSAFVVEGNDDNFVY
+37 PSAFVVTGTDEEFVY
-52 EPIRSSTAT
+52 EPVRTSTASVSIVT
-61 LTLLGSDLL
+61 DSLLN
-70 LDLFSINNQ
+70 DLFSVNSHHV
-79 YAPVKLFKGDK
+79 AVKLYRGNK
-90 LMWTGYI
+90 LLWTGY
-97 VPEQFTQPYKPTP
+97 VEPEVFTQAYVPIADKL
-110 DNISIDC
+110 SINC

-214 GSLYFVDPDW
+214 GSLYFVDADW

-276 VFNELVEN
+276 VFDELVEN
-284 EEYDIL
+284 EDLETLKENGYQSVSYDKLSGDDVKVVRKRFLIPAKWELDSYDEDTGEKQDPKDAMNNSFGSALLKISEYGGKWERSDFIP
-290 EEIGQKYAQDNK
+290 D
-302 KYDYKKFF
+302 
-310 KEKLWKLYHY
+310 
-320 DINKNEITDIESI
+320 I
-333 SDINKNVFGSVLMK
+333 SDYSWTLAVQDRVKGQQFQEKPGEAMSKDLVAIKGAKGAAWMNGALSIDGSI
-347 EALFDGRDENGTIV
+347 IV
-361 PDVSDYPW
+361 PWNDANLAFCKPS
-369 TNCLQERMMS
+369 
-379 EDGTVVFG
+379 
-387 EEDKG
+387 G
-392 KYPILQ
+392 KAGYADIV
-398 YEGRTAAWKDGA
+398 Y
-410 IGINYECM
+410 
-418 IRDYPDMMYLGKEDG
+418 
-433 WDKKNFSIDMVCSL
+433 VL
-447 RIGDKYWTGT
+447 RIGDKYWDGSS
-457 GWGENMS
+457 WVDSEAEFKIRYENES
-464 KFEIVAN
+464 A
-471 YEGNL
+471 GSPL
-476 TSGWATVKNT
+476 TVKNT
-486 KKPDMPYNGLGGY
+486 KSPDMPYFGLSGY
-499 IIELPRDIPIIGK
+499 IIKLPDNAPIIGDLSLK
-512 LEFTVYNYRGG
+512 IRRTSEIGFTPESGAG
-523 IWHTPL
+523 SIKF
-529 WDIRSYGLVIK
+529 YGYIYK
-540 KFTLN
+540 NPNLN

-648 FTVLYDNSMVSKK
+648 FTVLYDNSMVNKK
-661 FLLLSGVWD
+661 FMLLSGVWD

>member
-1 MGQRYNIH
+1 MQRYRLP
-9 FKNYKNTAY
+9 FFNYAGESLEIKF
-18 DVKVY
+18 Y
-23 IDGYVGQ
+23 IEDYIGEIE
-30 VTELLGA
+30 TLTGA
-37 RSAFVVEGNDDNFVY
+37 PSAFVVTGTDEEFVY
-52 EPIRSSTAT
+52 EPVRISTASVSIVT
-61 LTLLGSDLL
+61 DSLLN
-70 LDLFSINNQ
+70 DLFSVNSHHV
-79 YAPVKLFKGDK
+79 AVKLYRGNK
-90 LMWTGYI
+90 LLWTGY
-97 VPEQFTQPYKPTP
+97 VEPEVFTQAYVPIADKL
-110 DNISIDC
+110 SINC

-177 FDEIILAEENFISE
+177 FDEITLAEENFTSE

-214 GSLYFVDPDW
+214 GSLYFVDADW

-276 VFNELVEN
+276 VFDELVEN
-284 EEYDIL
+284 EDLETLKENSYQSVSYDKLSGDDVKVVRKRFLIPEKWELDSYDGDTGEKQDPKDAMNNSFGSALLKISEYGGKWERSDFIP
-290 EEIGQKYAQDNK
+290 D
-302 KYDYKKFF
+302 
-310 KEKLWKLYHY
+310 
-320 DINKNEITDIESI
+320 I
-333 SDINKNVFGSVLMK
+333 SDYSWTLAVQDRVKGQQFQEKPGEAMSKDLVAIKGAKGAAWMNGALSIDGSI
-347 EALFDGRDENGTIV
+347 IV
-361 PDVSDYPW
+361 PWDDANLAFCKPS
-369 TNCLQERMMS
+369 
-379 EDGTVVFG
+379 
-387 EEDKG
+387 G
-392 KYPILQ
+392 KSGYADIT
-398 YEGRTAAWKDGA
+398 Y
-410 IGINYECM
+410 
-418 IRDYPDMMYLGKEDG
+418 
-433 WDKKNFSIDMVCSL
+433 VL
-447 RIGDKYWTGT
+447 RIGDKYWNGSS
-457 GWGENMS
+457 WVDSEAEFKIRYENES
-464 KFEIVAN
+464 A
-471 YEGNL
+471 GSPL
-476 TSGWATVKNT
+476 TVKNT
-486 KKPDMPYNGLGGY
+486 KSPDMPYSGLSGY
-499 IIELPRDIPIIGK
+499 IIKLPDNAPIIGDLSLK
-512 LEFTVYNYRGG
+512 IRRTSEIGFTPESGAG
-523 IWHTPL
+523 SIKF
-529 WDIRSYGLVIK
+529 YGYIYK
-540 KFTLN
+540 NPNLN

-661 FLLLSGVWD
+661 FMLLSGVWD

>member
-1 MGQRYNIH
+1 MQRYRLP
-9 FKNYKNTAY
+9 FFNYAGESLEIKFY
-18 DVKVY
+18 MEDY
-23 IDGYVGQ
+23 IGEIE
-30 VTELLGA
+30 TLTGA
-37 RSAFVVEGNDDNFVY
+37 PSAFVVTGADEEFVY
-52 EPIRSSTAT
+52 EPVRTSTASVSIVT
-61 LTLLGSDLL
+61 DSLLN
-70 LDLFSINNQ
+70 DLFSVNSHHV
-79 YAPVKLFKGDK
+79 AVKLYRGNK
-90 LMWTGYI
+90 LLWTGY
-97 VPEQFTQPYKPTP
+97 VEPEVFTQAYVPIADKL
-110 DNISIDC
+110 SINC

-177 FDEIILAEENFISE
+177 FDEITLAEENFTSE

-214 GSLYFVDPDW
+214 GSLYFVDADW

-276 VFNELVEN
+276 VFDELVEN
-284 EEYDIL
+284 EDLETLKENGYQSVSYDKLSGDDVKVVRKRFLIPAKWGLDSYDEDTGEKQDPKDAMNNSFGSALLKISEYGGKWGRSDFIP
-290 EEIGQKYAQDNK
+290 D
-302 KYDYKKFF
+302 
-310 KEKLWKLYHY
+310 
-320 DINKNEITDIESI
+320 I
-333 SDINKNVFGSVLMK
+333 SDYSWTLAVQDRVKGQQFQEKPGEAMSKDLVGIKGAKGAAWMNGALSIDGSI
-347 EALFDGRDENGTIV
+347 IV
-361 PDVSDYPW
+361 PWDDANLAFCKPS
-369 TNCLQERMMS
+369 
-379 EDGTVVFG
+379 
-387 EEDKG
+387 G
-392 KYPILQ
+392 KSGYADIT
-398 YEGRTAAWKDGA
+398 Y
-410 IGINYECM
+410 
-418 IRDYPDMMYLGKEDG
+418 
-433 WDKKNFSIDMVCSL
+433 VL
-447 RIGDKYWTGT
+447 RIGDKYWNGSS
-457 GWGENMS
+457 WVDSEAEFKIRYENES
-464 KFEIVAN
+464 A
-471 YEGNL
+471 GSPL
-476 TSGWATVKNT
+476 TVKNT
-486 KKPDMPYNGLGGY
+486 KSPDMPYSGLSGY
-499 IIELPRDIPIIGK
+499 IIKLPDNAPIIGDLSLK
-512 LEFTVYNYRGG
+512 IRRTSEIGFTPESGAG
-523 IWHTPL
+523 SIKF
-529 WDIRSYGLVIK
+529 YGYIYK
-540 KFTLN
+540 NPNLN
-545 YKKKDGVVDEGE
+545 YKKKDGVTDEGE

-636 TQVLKNSDLIHP
+636 TQALKNSDLIHP

>member
-1 MGQRYNIH
+1 MQRYRLP
-9 FKNYKNTAY
+9 FFNYAGESLEIKFY
-18 DVKVY
+18 MEDY
-23 IDGYVGQ
+23 IGEIE
-30 VTELLGA
+30 TLTGA
-37 RSAFVVEGNDDNFVY
+37 PSAFVVTGTDEEFVY
-52 EPIRSSTAT
+52 EPVRTSTASVSIVT
-61 LTLLGSDLL
+61 DSLLN
-70 LDLFSINNQ
+70 DLFSVNSHHV
-79 YAPVKLFKGDK
+79 AVKLYRGNK
-90 LMWTGYI
+90 LLWTGY
-97 VPEQFTQPYKPTP
+97 VEPEVFTQAYVPIADKL
-110 DNISIDC
+110 SINC

-177 FDEIILAEENFISE
+177 FDEITLAEENFTSE
-191 GMMLDEVLEYFCRFF
+191 GMMLDEVLECFCRFF

-214 GSLYFVDPDW
+214 GSLYFVDADW

-247 LQDIGFGGSDHTID
+247 LQDIGFGDSDHTID

-276 VFNELVEN
+276 VFDELVEN
-284 EEYDIL
+284 EDLETLKENGYQSVNYDKLSGDDVKVVRKRFLIPEKWELDSYDGDTGEKQDPKDAMNNSFGSTLLKISEYGGKWERSDFIP
-290 EEIGQKYAQDNK
+290 N
-302 KYDYKKFF
+302 
-310 KEKLWKLYHY
+310 
-320 DINKNEITDIESI
+320 I
-333 SDINKNVFGSVLMK
+333 SDYSWTLAVQDRVKGQQFQEKPGEAMSKDLVAIKGAKGAAWMNGALSIDGSI
-347 EALFDGRDENGTIV
+347 IV
-361 PDVSDYPW
+361 PWDDANLAFCKPS
-369 TNCLQERMMS
+369 
-379 EDGTVVFG
+379 
-387 EEDKG
+387 G
-392 KYPILQ
+392 KAGYADIV
-398 YEGRTAAWKDGA
+398 Y
-410 IGINYECM
+410 
-418 IRDYPDMMYLGKEDG
+418 
-433 WDKKNFSIDMVCSL
+433 VL
-447 RIGDKYWTGT
+447 RIGDKYWDGSS
-457 GWGENMS
+457 WVDSEAEFKIRYENES
-464 KFEIVAN
+464 A
-471 YEGNL
+471 GSPL
-476 TSGWATVKNT
+476 TVKNT
-486 KKPDMPYNGLGGY
+486 KSPDMPYSGLSGY
-499 IIELPRDIPIIGK
+499 IIKLPDNAPIIGDLSLK
-512 LEFTVYNYRGG
+512 IRRTSEIGFTPESGAG
-523 IWHTPL
+523 SIKF
-529 WDIRSYGLVIK
+529 YGYIYK
-540 KFTLN
+540 NPNLN
-545 YKKKDGVVDEGE
+545 YKKKDGVTDEGE

-590 TYSKALLNGNF
+590 TFSKALLNGNF

-648 FTVLYDNSMVSKK
+648 FTVLYDNSMVSKQ
-661 FLLLSGVWD
+661 FMLLSGVWD

>member
-1 MGQRYNIH
+1 MQRYRLP
-9 FKNYKNTAY
+9 FFNYAGESLEIKFY
-18 DVKVY
+18 MEDY
-23 IDGYVGQ
+23 IGEIE
-30 VTELLGA
+30 TLTGA
-37 RSAFVVEGNDDNFVY
+37 PSAFVVTGTDEEFVY
-52 EPIRSSTAT
+52 EPVRTSTASVSIVT
-61 LTLLGSDLL
+61 DSLLN
-70 LDLFSINNQ
+70 DLFSVNSHHV
-79 YAPVKLFKGDK
+79 AVKLYRGDK
-90 LMWTGYI
+90 LLWTGY
-97 VPEQFTQPYKPTP
+97 VEPEVFTQAYVPIADKL
-110 DNISIDC
+110 SINC

-122 TLENIQYEKQTENGF
+122 TLENIQYEKQTEDGF

-177 FDEIILAEENFISE
+177 FDEITLAEENFTSE

-276 VFNELVEN
+276 VFDELVEN
-284 EEYDIL
+284 EDLETLKENGYQSVSYDKLSGDDVKVVRKRFLIPAKWELDSYDEDTGEKQDPKDAMNNSFGSALLKISEYGGKWERSDFIP
-290 EEIGQKYAQDNK
+290 D
-302 KYDYKKFF
+302 
-310 KEKLWKLYHY
+310 
-320 DINKNEITDIESI
+320 I
-333 SDINKNVFGSVLMK
+333 SDYSWTLAVQDRVKGQQFQEKPGEAMSKDLVEIKGAKGAAWMNGALSIDGSI
-347 EALFDGRDENGTIV
+347 IV
-361 PDVSDYPW
+361 PWDDANLAFCKPS
-369 TNCLQERMMS
+369 
-379 EDGTVVFG
+379 
-387 EEDKG
+387 G
-392 KYPILQ
+392 KSGYADIT
-398 YEGRTAAWKDGA
+398 Y
-410 IGINYECM
+410 
-418 IRDYPDMMYLGKEDG
+418 
-433 WDKKNFSIDMVCSL
+433 VL
-447 RIGDKYWTGT
+447 RIGDKYWNGSS
-457 GWGENMS
+457 WVDSEAEFKIRYENES
-464 KFEIVAN
+464 A
-471 YEGNL
+471 GSPL
-476 TSGWATVKNT
+476 TVKNT
-486 KKPDMPYNGLGGY
+486 KSPDMPYSGLSGY
-499 IIELPRDIPIIGK
+499 IIKLPDNAPIIGDLSLK
-512 LEFTVYNYRGG
+512 IRRTSEIGFTPESGAG
-523 IWHTPL
+523 SIKF
-529 WDIRSYGLVIK
+529 YGYIYK
-540 KFTLN
+540 NPNLN
-545 YKKKDGVVDEGE
+545 YKKKDGVTDEGE

-661 FLLLSGVWD
+661 FMLLSGVWD

>member
-1 MGQRYNIH
+1 MQRYRLP
-9 FKNYKNTAY
+9 FFNYAGESLEIKFY
-18 DVKVY
+18 MEDY
-23 IDGYVGQ
+23 IGEIE
-30 VTELLGA
+30 TLTGA
-37 RSAFVVEGNDDNFVY
+37 PSAFVVTGTDEEFVY
-52 EPIRSSTAT
+52 EPVRTSTASVSIVT
-61 LTLLGSDLL
+61 DSLLN
-70 LDLFSINNQ
+70 DLFSVNSHHV
-79 YAPVKLFKGDK
+79 AVKLYRGNK
-90 LMWTGYI
+90 LLWTGY
-97 VPEQFTQPYKPTP
+97 VEPEVFTQAYVPIADKL
-110 DNISIDC
+110 SINC

-177 FDEIILAEENFISE
+177 FDEITLAEENFTSE

-214 GSLYFVDPDW
+214 GSLYFVDADW

-276 VFNELVEN
+276 VFDELVEN
-284 EEYDIL
+284 EDLETLKENGFQSVSYDKLSGDDVKVVRKRFLIPEKWELDSYDGDTGEKQDPKDAMNNSFGSALLKISEYGGKWERSDFIP
-290 EEIGQKYAQDNK
+290 D
-302 KYDYKKFF
+302 
-310 KEKLWKLYHY
+310 
-320 DINKNEITDIESI
+320 I
-333 SDINKNVFGSVLMK
+333 SDYSWTLAVQDRVKGQQFQEKPGEAMSKDLVEIKGAKGAAWMNGALSIDGSI
-347 EALFDGRDENGTIV
+347 IV
-361 PDVSDYPW
+361 PWDDANLAFCKPS
-369 TNCLQERMMS
+369 
-379 EDGTVVFG
+379 
-387 EEDKG
+387 G
-392 KYPILQ
+392 KSGYADIT
-398 YEGRTAAWKDGA
+398 Y
-410 IGINYECM
+410 
-418 IRDYPDMMYLGKEDG
+418 
-433 WDKKNFSIDMVCSL
+433 VL
-447 RIGDKYWTGT
+447 RIGDKYWNGSS
-457 GWGENMS
+457 WVDSEAEFKIRYENES
-464 KFEIVAN
+464 A
-471 YEGNL
+471 GSPL
-476 TSGWATVKNT
+476 TVKNT
-486 KKPDMPYNGLGGY
+486 KSPDMPYSGLSGY
-499 IIELPRDIPIIGK
+499 IIKLPDNAPIIGDLSLK
-512 LEFTVYNYRGG
+512 IRRTSEIGFTPESGAG
-523 IWHTPL
+523 SIKF
-529 WDIRSYGLVIK
+529 YGYIYK
-540 KFTLN
+540 NPNLN
-545 YKKKDGVVDEGE
+545 YKKKDGVTDEGE

-601 LTNNLYSAIE
+601 LTTNLYSAIE

>member
-1 MGQRYNIH
+1 MQRYRLP
-9 FKNYKNTAY
+9 FFNYAGESLEIKFY
-18 DVKVY
+18 MEDY
-23 IDGYVGQ
+23 IGEIE
-30 VTELLGA
+30 TLTGA
-37 RSAFVVEGNDDNFVY
+37 PSAFVVTGTDEEFVY
-52 EPIRSSTAT
+52 EPVRTSTASVSIVT
-61 LTLLGSDLL
+61 DSLLN
-70 LDLFSINNQ
+70 DLFSVNSHQ
-79 YAPVKLFKGDK
+79 VAVKLYRGNK
-90 LMWTGYI
+90 LLWTGY
-97 VPEQFTQPYKPTP
+97 VEPEVFTQAYVPIADKL
-110 DNISIDC
+110 SINC

-177 FDEIILAEENFISE
+177 FDEITLAEENFTSE

-214 GSLYFVDPDW
+214 GSLYFVDADW

-276 VFNELVEN
+276 VFDELVEN
-284 EEYDIL
+284 EDLETLKENGYQSVNYDKLSGDDVKVVRKRFLIPEKWELDSYDGDTGEKQDPKDAMNNSFGSALLKISEYGGKWERSDFIP
-290 EEIGQKYAQDNK
+290 D
-302 KYDYKKFF
+302 
-310 KEKLWKLYHY
+310 
-320 DINKNEITDIESI
+320 I
-333 SDINKNVFGSVLMK
+333 SDYSWTLAVQDRVKGQQFQEKPGEAMSKDLVAIKGAKGAAWMNGALSIDGSI
-347 EALFDGRDENGTIV
+347 IV
-361 PDVSDYPW
+361 PWDDANLAFCKPS
-369 TNCLQERMMS
+369 
-379 EDGTVVFG
+379 
-387 EEDKG
+387 G
-392 KYPILQ
+392 KAGYADIV
-398 YEGRTAAWKDGA
+398 Y
-410 IGINYECM
+410 
-418 IRDYPDMMYLGKEDG
+418 
-433 WDKKNFSIDMVCSL
+433 VL
-447 RIGDKYWTGT
+447 RIGDKYWDGSS
-457 GWGENMS
+457 WVDSEAEFKIRYENES
-464 KFEIVAN
+464 A
-471 YEGNL
+471 GSPL
-476 TSGWATVKNT
+476 TVKNT
-486 KKPDMPYNGLGGY
+486 KSPDMPYSGLSGY
-499 IIELPRDIPIIGK
+499 IIKLPDNAPIIGDLSLK
-512 LEFTVYNYRGG
+512 IRRTSEIGFTPESGAG
-523 IWHTPL
+523 SIKF
-529 WDIRSYGLVIK
+529 YGYIYK
-540 KFTLN
+540 NPNLN
-545 YKKKDGVVDEGE
+545 YKKKDGVTDEGE

-590 TYSKALLNGNF
+590 TFSKALLNGNF

-648 FTVLYDNSMVSKK
+648 FTVLYDNSMVSKQ
-661 FLLLSGVWD
+661 FMLLSGVWD

>member
-1 MGQRYNIH
+1 MQRYRLP
-9 FKNYKNTAY
+9 FFNYAGESLEIKFY
-18 DVKVY
+18 MEDY
-23 IDGYVGQ
+23 IGEIE
-30 VTELLGA
+30 TLTGA
-37 RSAFVVEGNDDNFVY
+37 PSAFVVTGTDEEFVY
-52 EPIRSSTAT
+52 EPVRTSTASVSIVT
-61 LTLLGSDLL
+61 DSLLN
-70 LDLFSINNQ
+70 DLFSENSHHV
-79 YAPVKLFKGDK
+79 AVKLYRGNK
-90 LMWTGYI
+90 LLWTGY
-97 VPEQFTQPYKPTP
+97 VEPEVFTQAYVPIADKL
-110 DNISIDC
+110 SINC

-177 FDEIILAEENFISE
+177 FDEITLAEENFTSE

-214 GSLYFVDPDW
+214 GSLYFVDADW

-276 VFNELVEN
+276 VFDELVEN
-284 EEYDIL
+284 EDLETLKENGFQSVSYDKLSGDDVKVVRKRFLIPEKWELDSYDGDTGEKQDPKDAMNNSFGSALLKISEYGGKWERSDFIP
-290 EEIGQKYAQDNK
+290 D
-302 KYDYKKFF
+302 
-310 KEKLWKLYHY
+310 
-320 DINKNEITDIESI
+320 I
-333 SDINKNVFGSVLMK
+333 SDYSWTLAVQDRVKGKQFQEKPGEAMSKDLVAIKGAKGAAWMNGALSIDGSI
-347 EALFDGRDENGTIV
+347 IV
-361 PDVSDYPW
+361 PWNDANLAFCKPS
-369 TNCLQERMMS
+369 
-379 EDGTVVFG
+379 
-387 EEDKG
+387 G
-392 KYPILQ
+392 KAGYADIV
-398 YEGRTAAWKDGA
+398 Y
-410 IGINYECM
+410 
-418 IRDYPDMMYLGKEDG
+418 
-433 WDKKNFSIDMVCSL
+433 VL
-447 RIGDKYWTGT
+447 RIGDKYWDGSS
-457 GWGENMS
+457 WVDSEAEFKIRYENES
-464 KFEIVAN
+464 A
-471 YEGNL
+471 GSPL
-476 TSGWATVKNT
+476 TVKNT
-486 KKPDMPYNGLGGY
+486 KSPDMPYFGLSGY
-499 IIELPRDIPIIGK
+499 IIKLPDNAPIIGDLSLK
-512 LEFTVYNYRGG
+512 IRRTSEIGFTLESGAGSIKF
-523 IWHTPL
+523 
-529 WDIRSYGLVIK
+529 YGYIYK
-540 KFTLN
+540 NPNLN

-661 FLLLSGVWD
+661 FMLLSGVWD

>member
-1 MGQRYNIH
+1 MQRYRLP
-9 FKNYKNTAY
+9 FFNYAGESLEIKFY
-18 DVKVY
+18 MEDY
-23 IDGYVGQ
+23 IGEIE
-30 VTELLGA
+30 TLTGA
-37 RSAFVVEGNDDNFVY
+37 PSAFVVTGTDEEFVY
-52 EPIRSSTAT
+52 EPVRTSTASVSIVT
-61 LTLLGSDLL
+61 DSLLN
-70 LDLFSINNQ
+70 DLFSVNSHHV
-79 YAPVKLFKGDK
+79 AVKLYRGNK
-90 LMWTGYI
+90 LLWTGY
-97 VPEQFTQPYKPTP
+97 VEPEVFTQAYVPIADKL
-110 DNISIDC
+110 SINC

-177 FDEIILAEENFISE
+177 FDEITLAEENFTSE

-214 GSLYFVDPDW
+214 GSLYFVDADW

-276 VFNELVEN
+276 VFDELVEN
-284 EEYDIL
+284 EDLETLKENGSQSVSYDKLSGDDVKVVRKRFLIPEKWELDSYDGDTGEKQDPKDAMNNSFGSALLKISEYGGKWERSDFIP
-290 EEIGQKYAQDNK
+290 D
-302 KYDYKKFF
+302 
-310 KEKLWKLYHY
+310 
-320 DINKNEITDIESI
+320 I
-333 SDINKNVFGSVLMK
+333 SDYSWTLAVQDRVKGKQFQEKPGEAMSKDLVAIKGAKGAAWMNGALSIDGSI
-347 EALFDGRDENGTIV
+347 IV
-361 PDVSDYPW
+361 PWNDANLAFCKPS
-369 TNCLQERMMS
+369 
-379 EDGTVVFG
+379 
-387 EEDKG
+387 G
-392 KYPILQ
+392 KAGYADIV
-398 YEGRTAAWKDGA
+398 Y
-410 IGINYECM
+410 
-418 IRDYPDMMYLGKEDG
+418 
-433 WDKKNFSIDMVCSL
+433 VL
-447 RIGDKYWTGT
+447 RIGDKYWDGSS
-457 GWGENMS
+457 WVDSEAEFKIRYENES
-464 KFEIVAN
+464 A
-471 YEGNL
+471 GSPL
-476 TSGWATVKNT
+476 TVKNT
-486 KKPDMPYNGLGGY
+486 KSPDMPYSGLSGY
-499 IIELPRDIPIIGK
+499 IIKLPDNAPIIGDLSLK
-512 LEFTVYNYRGG
+512 IRRTSEIGFTPESGAG
-523 IWHTPL
+523 SIKF
-529 WDIRSYGLVIK
+529 YGYIYK
-540 KFTLN
+540 NPNLN

-661 FLLLSGVWD
+661 FMLLSGVWD

>member
-1 MGQRYNIH
+1 MQRYRLP
-9 FKNYKNTAY
+9 FFNYAGESLEIKFY
-18 DVKVY
+18 MEDY
-23 IDGYVGQ
+23 IGEIE
-30 VTELLGA
+30 TLTGA
-37 RSAFVVEGNDDNFVY
+37 PSAFVVTGTDEEFVY
-52 EPIRSSTAT
+52 EPVRTSTASVSIVT
-61 LTLLGSDLL
+61 DSLLN
-70 LDLFSINNQ
+70 DLFSVNSHHV
-79 YAPVKLFKGDK
+79 AVKLYRGNK
-90 LMWTGYI
+90 LLWTGY
-97 VPEQFTQPYKPTP
+97 VEPEVFTQAYVPIADKL
-110 DNISIDC
+110 SINC

-214 GSLYFVDPDW
+214 GSLYFVDADW

-276 VFNELVEN
+276 VFDELVEN
-284 EEYDIL
+284 EDLETLKENGYQSVSYDKLSGDDVKVVRKRFLIPAKWELDSYDEDTGEKQDTKDAMNNSFGSALLKISEYGGKWERSDFIP
-290 EEIGQKYAQDNK
+290 D
-302 KYDYKKFF
+302 
-310 KEKLWKLYHY
+310 
-320 DINKNEITDIESI
+320 I
-333 SDINKNVFGSVLMK
+333 SDYSWTLAVQDRVKGQQFQEKPGGAMSKDLVAIKGAKGAAWMNGALSIDGSI
-347 EALFDGRDENGTIV
+347 IV
-361 PDVSDYPW
+361 PWNDANLAFCKPS
-369 TNCLQERMMS
+369 
-379 EDGTVVFG
+379 
-387 EEDKG
+387 G
-392 KYPILQ
+392 KAGYADIV
-398 YEGRTAAWKDGA
+398 Y
-410 IGINYECM
+410 
-418 IRDYPDMMYLGKEDG
+418 
-433 WDKKNFSIDMVCSL
+433 VL
-447 RIGDKYWTGT
+447 RIGDKYWDGSS
-457 GWGENMS
+457 WVDSEAEFKIRYENES
-464 KFEIVAN
+464 A
-471 YEGNL
+471 GSPL
-476 TSGWATVKNT
+476 TVKNT
-486 KKPDMPYNGLGGY
+486 KSPDMPYSGLSGY
-499 IIELPRDIPIIGK
+499 IIKLPDNAPIIGDLSLK
-512 LEFTVYNYRGG
+512 IRRTSEIGFTPESGAG
-523 IWHTPL
+523 SIKF
-529 WDIRSYGLVIK
+529 YGYIYK
-540 KFTLN
+540 NPNLN

-648 FTVLYDNSMVSKK
+648 FTILYDNSMVSKK
-661 FLLLSGVWD
+661 FMLLSGVWD

>member
-1 MGQRYNIH
+1 MQRYRLPFFNCAGESLEIK
-9 FKNYKNTAY
+9 FYME
-18 DVKVY
+18 DY
-23 IDGYVGQ
+23 IGEIE
-30 VTELLGA
+30 TLTGA
-37 RSAFVVEGNDDNFVY
+37 PSAFVVTGTDEEFVY
-52 EPIRSSTAT
+52 EPVRTSTASVSIVT
-61 LTLLGSDLL
+61 DSLLN
-70 LDLFSINNQ
+70 DLFSVNSHHV
-79 YAPVKLFKGDK
+79 AVKLYRGNK
-90 LMWTGYI
+90 LLWTGY
-97 VPEQFTQPYKPTP
+97 VEPEVFTQAYVPIADKL
-110 DNISIDC
+110 SINC

-137 ITAINLLRYII
+137 ITSINLLRYII

-177 FDEIILAEENFISE
+177 FDEITLAEENFTSE

-214 GSLYFVDPDW
+214 GSLYFVDADW

-276 VFNELVEN
+276 VFDELVEN
-284 EEYDIL
+284 EDLETLKENGYQSVSYDKLSGDDVKVVRKRFLIPEKWELDSYDGDTGEKQDPKDAMNNSFGSALLKISEYGGKWERSDFIP
-290 EEIGQKYAQDNK
+290 D
-302 KYDYKKFF
+302 
-310 KEKLWKLYHY
+310 
-320 DINKNEITDIESI
+320 I
-333 SDINKNVFGSVLMK
+333 SDYSWTLAVQDRVKGQQFQEKPGEAMSKDLVAIKGAKGAAWMNGALSIDGSI
-347 EALFDGRDENGTIV
+347 IV
-361 PDVSDYPW
+361 PWDDANLAFCKPS
-369 TNCLQERMMS
+369 
-379 EDGTVVFG
+379 
-387 EEDKG
+387 G
-392 KYPILQ
+392 KSGYADIT
-398 YEGRTAAWKDGA
+398 Y
-410 IGINYECM
+410 
-418 IRDYPDMMYLGKEDG
+418 
-433 WDKKNFSIDMVCSL
+433 VL
-447 RIGDKYWTGT
+447 RIGDKYWNGSS
-457 GWGENMS
+457 WVDSEAEFKIRYENES
-464 KFEIVAN
+464 A
-471 YEGNL
+471 GSPL
-476 TSGWATVKNT
+476 TVKNT
-486 KKPDMPYNGLGGY
+486 KSPDMPYSGLSGY
-499 IIELPRDIPIIGK
+499 IIKLPDNAPIIGDLALK
-512 LEFTVYNYRGG
+512 IRRTSEIGFTPESGAG
-523 IWHTPL
+523 SIKF
-529 WDIRSYGLVIK
+529 YGYIYK
-540 KFTLN
+540 NPNLN

>member
-1 MGQRYNIH
+1 MQRYRLP
-9 FKNYKNTAY
+9 FFNYAGESLEIKFY
-18 DVKVY
+18 MEDY
-23 IDGYVGQ
+23 IGEIE
-30 VTELLGA
+30 TLTGA
-37 RSAFVVEGNDDNFVY
+37 PSAFVVTGTDEEFVY
-52 EPIRSSTAT
+52 EPVRTSTASVSIVT
-61 LTLLGSDLL
+61 DSLLN
-70 LDLFSINNQ
+70 DLFSVNSHHV
-79 YAPVKLFKGDK
+79 AVKLYRGNK
-90 LMWTGYI
+90 LLWTGY
-97 VPEQFTQPYKPTP
+97 VEPEVFTQAYVPIADKL
-110 DNISIDC
+110 SINC

-177 FDEIILAEENFISE
+177 FDEITLAEENFTSE

-214 GSLYFVDPDW
+214 GSLYFVDADW

-276 VFNELVEN
+276 VFDELVEN
-284 EEYDIL
+284 EDLETLKENGFQSVSYDKLSGDDVKVVRKRFLIPEKWELDSYDGDTGEKQDPKDAMNNSFGSALLKISEYGGKWERSDFIP
-290 EEIGQKYAQDNK
+290 D
-302 KYDYKKFF
+302 
-310 KEKLWKLYHY
+310 
-320 DINKNEITDIESI
+320 I
-333 SDINKNVFGSVLMK
+333 SDYSWTLAVQDRVKGQQFQEKPGEAMSKDLVAIKGAKGAAWMNGALSIDGSI
-347 EALFDGRDENGTIV
+347 IV
-361 PDVSDYPW
+361 PWDDANLAFCKPS
-369 TNCLQERMMS
+369 
-379 EDGTVVFG
+379 
-387 EEDKG
+387 G
-392 KYPILQ
+392 KSGYADIT
-398 YEGRTAAWKDGA
+398 Y
-410 IGINYECM
+410 
-418 IRDYPDMMYLGKEDG
+418 
-433 WDKKNFSIDMVCSL
+433 VL
-447 RIGDKYWTGT
+447 RIGDKYWNGSS
-457 GWGENMS
+457 WVDSEAEFKIRYENES
-464 KFEIVAN
+464 A
-471 YEGNL
+471 GSPL
-476 TSGWATVKNT
+476 TVKNT
-486 KKPDMPYNGLGGY
+486 KSPDMPYSGLSGY
-499 IIELPRDIPIIGK
+499 IIKLPDNAPIIGDLALK
-512 LEFTVYNYRGG
+512 IRRTSEIGFTPESGAG
-523 IWHTPL
+523 SIKF
-529 WDIRSYGLVIK
+529 YGYIYK
-540 KFTLN
+540 NPNLN

-575 DEIEFGIS
+575 GEIEFGIS

-661 FLLLSGVWD
+661 FMLLSGVWD